1 MINVANILG
10 QRAISLGDA
19 ESTGTVTGIRFEGNR
34 IAFVE
39 ITGGRLIPVAAVTTF
54 EGDTLTYDPSA
65 LPTPAESGPA
75 RRDANP
81 QGDQIEDADT
91 EAPGEPSSDDAS
103 GDDAEKAEKA
113 EKALWA
119 GDPIG
124 HRLLSSA
131 GDDLGKLAEMHV
143 GPDGVVVDMADDDGH
158 AYAGDRLITVGSYAA
173 IVEAD
178 TSD

>member
-19 ESTGTVTGIRFEGNR
+19 ESTGKVTGIRFEGNR

-39 ITGGRLIPVAAVTTF
+39 ITGGRLIPAAAVKTF
-54 EGDTLTYDPSA
+54 EGDTLTYEQSTS
-65 LPTPAESGPA
+65 PTPAEPA
-75 RRDANP
+75 PAQRDATPEEEQTN
-81 QGDQIEDADT
+81 ADT
-91 EAPGEPSSDDAS
+91 EAPAEPSSDDAS
-103 GDDAEKAEKA
+103 GNEAEKAD
-113 EKALWA
+113 WS

-124 HRLLSSA
+124 HRLLSSS

-143 GPDGVVVDMADDDGH
+143 GPDGVVVEMADDDGH
-158 AYAGDRLITVGSYAA
+158 TYAGDRLITVGSYAA